1 MVPLEPSANLVS
13 HGSNVASDR
22 MQEEQEQQKMEK
34 VEIVFW
40 LFFAL
45 GLSQMLGS
53 SSKNEADVLLE
64 FKKGINDTQG
74 TLLDWNPGN
83 VANMCVWAGI
93 SCDSSTS
100 VVSIRLT
107 SLLLQG
113 SISPSTQLR
122 ELNLSR
128 NYYMSGEIPSEI
140 TNCSLLEVLDLSYN
154 LFQGRIPGFL
164 GRLQRLRHPSLELL
178 QPGDSSSLANCSS
191 LKVIDLSRN
200 QLGDRIPESL
210 GQLSRLQNL
219 SLAENSYMQAS
230 SSSTS
235 RFLGRRTLR
244 RIPGYLL
251 PPLLPEDLWNTASEA

>member
-1 MVPLEPSANLVS
+1 
-13 HGSNVASDR
+13 
-22 MQEEQEQQKMEK
+22 
-34 VEIVFW
+34 
-40 LFFAL
+40 
-45 GLSQMLGS
+45 
-53 SSKNEADVLLE
+53 
-64 FKKGINDTQG
+64 
-74 TLLDWNPGN
+74 
-83 VANMCVWAGI
+83 
-93 SCDSSTS
+93 
-100 VVSIRLT
+100 
-107 SLLLQG
+107 
-113 SISPSTQLR
+113 QLR

-230 SSSTS
+230 FSGALREDYSPGSSM
-235 RFLGRRTLR
+235 RRLDLSYNELSGKVPPGIGNLSKLTRLDLSSNHLSGV
-244 RIPGYLL
+244 IP
-251 PPLLPEDLWNTASEA
+251 